1 MSRRQVADVMTR
13 EVISVAE
20 DTPFRQIVDVLEKY
34 NVSAVPVVDGGGLV
48 VGVVSEADL
57 LPKMELAGDTTGLR
71 LFEGRKVRRAREKA
85 GGEIARELM
94 TAPAVTALE
103 VTPVVVAAK
112 RMEDAGVKRLPVVNL
127 AGRLIGIVSRHDLLK
142 VFLRTDAE
150 ILDDVRRDIQLV
162 PGVDA
167 GQVWVEVD
175 AGVVTLTGQVANRSA
190 LETAAVVAARVDG
203 VIDVINRMTYPHD
216 DLDRFY
222 IQPA

>member
-13 EVISVAE
+13 DVISVAE

-57 LPKMELAGDTTGLR
+57 LPKMELAGETTGPR

-94 TAPAVTALE
+94 TAPAVTALD

-112 RMEDAGVKRLPVVNL
+112 RMEDAAVKRLPVVNL

-150 ILDDVRRDIQLV
+150 ILDDVQHDFEQV
-162 PGVDA
+162 PGIDV
-167 GQVWVEVD
+167 GQVWVEVNE
-175 AGVVTLTGQVANRSA
+175 GVVALTGQVANRSA
-190 LETAAVVAARVDG
+190 VETAAVVAARVDG
-203 VIDVINRMTYPHD
+203 VIDVVNRMTYRHD

-222 IQPA
+222 VQPA

>member
-1 MSRRQVADVMTR
+1 MSRWKVADVMTR
-13 EVISVAE
+13 DVISVA
-20 DTPFRQIVDVLEKY
+20 DNTPFREIVKVLEEQ

-57 LPKMELAGDTTGLR
+57 LPKMELAGDIAGPR

-94 TAPAVTALE
+94 TAPAITALD

-142 VFLRTDAE
+142 VFLRSDAQ
-150 ILDDVRRDIQLV
+150 ILDDVRADLHQV
-162 PGVDA
+162 PGIDV
-167 GQVWVEVD
+167 GQVWVETD
-175 AGVVTLTGQVANRSA
+175 EGVVTLSGQVANRSA
-190 LETAAVVAARVDG
+190 VETAAVVVARVDG
-203 VIDVINRMTYPHD
+203 VIDVINRMTFRHD

-222 IQPA
+222 VQPA

>member
-13 EVISVAE
+13 DVISVAE
-20 DTPFRQIVDVLEKY
+20 DTPFRQIVGVLEKY
-34 NVSAVPVVDGGGLV
+34 NVSAVPVVDGDGLV

-57 LPKMELAGDTTGLR
+57 LPKMELAGDTTGPR
-71 LFEGRKVRRAREKA
+71 LFEGRKVRWAREKA

-94 TAPAVTALE
+94 TAPAITALDL
-103 VTPVVVAAK
+103 TPVVVAAK
-112 RMEDAGVKRLPVVNL
+112 RMEDAAVKRLPVVNL

-150 ILDDVRRDIQLV
+150 ILDDVQHDFEQV
-162 PGVDA
+162 PGVDV

-175 AGVVTLTGQVANRSA
+175 EGVVTLTGQVANRSA
-190 LETAAVVAARVDG
+190 VETAAIVAARVDG
-203 VIDVINRMTYPHD
+203 VIDVVNGMTYRHD

-222 IQPA
+222 VQPA

>member
-1 MSRRQVADVMTR
+1 MTR
-13 EVISVAE
+13 DVISVAE

-34 NVSAVPVVDGGGLV
+34 NVSAVPVVDGGRLV

-57 LPKMELAGDTTGLR
+57 LPKMELAGDTTGPR

-85 GGEIARELM
+85 GGEVARELM
-94 TAPAVTALE
+94 TKPAVTALD
-103 VTPVVVAAK
+103 VTPVVVAAR

-142 VFLRTDAE
+142 VFLRTDAQ
-150 ILDDVRRDIQLV
+150 ILDDVQRDFEQV
-162 PGVDA
+162 PGIDV

-175 AGVVTLTGQVANRSA
+175 EGVVTLTGQVANRSA
-190 LETAAVVAARVDG
+190 VETAAVVAARVDG
-203 VIDVINRMTYPHD
+203 VIDVVNRMTYPHD

-222 IQPA
+222 VQPA

>member
-13 EVISVAE
+13 NVISVAE

-48 VGVVSEADL
+48 IGVVSEADL
-57 LPKMELAGDTTGLR
+57 LPKMELAGDTAGPR

-94 TAPAVTALE
+94 TAPAIIALD

-150 ILDDVRRDIQLV
+150 ILDDVQHDFEQV
-162 PGVDA
+162 PGVDV
-167 GQVWVEVD
+167 GQVWVEVHE
-175 AGVVTLTGQVANRSA
+175 GVVTLTGQVANSSA
-190 LETAAVVAARVDG
+190 VETAAVVAARVDG
-203 VIDVINRMTYPHD
+203 VIDVVNRMTYRHD

-222 IQPA
+222 VQPA